1 MMLFALVGVG
11 ALTLPAHVDDG
22 AAKARL
28 AGVKAAVAAAPV
40 SAATKPPVAT
50 PAKPGTAPAAG
61 ELISATFAKLQADP
75 APALVAS
82 VNSAPPLADTPAS
95 DESRAPTRHVVQTT
109 VVHVP
114 APVAPVAA
122 LVTDAVA
129 PAAADPVPLAP
140 APDPVASAPAAA
152 PVAAAA
158 PVSTAS
164 AQDDPAPVASTP
176 QDAPIPMPP
185 PASPAKAAGAGM
197 KVGGSGV
204 SVRSG
209 PSRSHGVLF
218 NLAAGQKVTVSGKQ
232 RGWLQITDAT
242 GRHGWAYSNLF
253 SKL

>member
-40 SAATKPPVAT
+40 SAATKPPLT
-50 PAKPGTAPAAG
+50 PAKPGAAPAAG

-109 VVHVP
+109 VIHVP
-114 APVAPVAA
+114 APVAPAAA

-129 PAAADPVPLAP
+129 PA
-140 APDPVASAPAAA
+140 
-152 PVAAAA
+152 
-158 PVSTAS
+158 
-164 AQDDPAPVASTP
+164 
-176 QDAPIPMPP
+176 
-185 PASPAKAAGAGM
+185 
-197 KVGGSGV
+197 
-204 SVRSG
+204 
-209 PSRSHGVLF
+209 
-218 NLAAGQKVTVSGKQ
+218 
-232 RGWLQITDAT
+232 
-242 GRHGWAYSNLF
+242 
-253 SKL
+253 